1 MASAALIK
9 SIYTLAA
16 SLGIKGN
23 GHDDN
28 LHLLVYAITGKESI
42 KSLDDSEAIQV
53 RSELMRQMKGT
64 ENIKRSRSKKAP
76 IDIPPGKM
84 TKGQQDKAWWFI
96 YRLCELDPS
105 DVPATIRMQGAARK
119 ILNRELSMSNDNPFE
134 NISVVEG
141 SKFIDTLKKYVAS
154 AEKKVRNS

>member
-1 MASAALIK
+1 MASVALIK
-9 SIYTLAA
+9 SIYTLAV

-76 IDIPPGKM
+76 IDILPGKM
-84 TKGQQDKAWWFI
+84 TEAQQKKAWAMI
-96 YRLCELDPS
+96 YKLQELEPS
-105 DVPATIRMQGAARK
+105 NASPADRMSGAVKK
-119 ILNRELSMSNDNPFE
+119 ILGVYINTNNKTPFRMV
-134 NISVVEG
+134 SVDEG
-141 SKFIDTLKKYVAS
+141 RKLIDTLKKYVAS